1 MHFRSKL
8 LLTALVA
15 LVAASFAPG
24 AFAAVKLR
32 ALHAI
37 PDVGPVTVYVNGQ
50 PAVPSLGT
58 LQETP
63 YLEVP
68 AGNYKVQVAP
78 QGQPASAAV
87 LSADVTLRDG
97 KRYTAFASGQLA
109 KGTAALGLQEDRLR
123 AEFGSSQIRVWHLSP
138 DAPAVD
144 VYVNGSKAVSNVAFR
159 SASGYLT
166 LPAGKYDVRIN
177 VANSNTVV
185 LSQEITLARGEAYTA
200 VALGSAAQ
208 PAAGARFTVDALRDA
223 TSGAL
228 VRALHAIPN
237 ASAVTVYVNGQAVAP
252 SLGTLAATPYLTL
265 DPGRYTV
272 AVSLKGR
279 PASAAVLRGVFNVA
293 DKTRTTIVARG
304 LVGTKSAALAAQK
317 DIEIAPAGKSALRI
331 WHLSPNAPRV
341 DGYVDN
347 KKVLS
352 KVPFKTASQYFM
364 LSPGKHTVKLTVAGK
379 PKLVVFNSTLT
390 FAKDSAVTAA
400 AMGVIK
406 AEGRPLG
413 ASFRVKVFGDY
424 PSVRLD

>member
-1 MHFRSKL
+1 MHLRSKL

-97 KRYTAFASGQLA
+97 KRYTAFGSGQRQRAPRHSGSRRTGCARSSARRRSASGTSSRRHPPSTSTS
-109 KGTAALGLQEDRLR
+109 TAARR
-123 AEFGSSQIRVWHLSP
+123 S
-138 DAPAVD
+138 
-144 VYVNGSKAVSNVAFR
+144 SNVAFH

-208 PAAGARFTVDALRDA
+208 PAAGLASPWTPSATRPRVRSSARCTRSRTPRRSRCTPTGRLSRRR
-223 TSGAL
+223 SG
-228 VRALHAIPN
+228 RWPRRPI
-237 ASAVTVYVNGQAVAP
+237 SRSTR
-252 SLGTLAATPYLTL
+252 AAT
-265 DPGRYTV
+265 R
-272 AVSLKGR
+272 SR
-279 PASAAVLRGVFNVA
+279 SR
-293 DKTRTTIVARG
+293 
-304 LVGTKSAALAAQK
+304 
-317 DIEIAPAGKSALRI
+317 
-331 WHLSPNAPRV
+331 
-341 DGYVDN
+341 
-347 KKVLS
+347 
-352 KVPFKTASQYFM
+352 
-364 LSPGKHTVKLTVAGK
+364 
-379 PKLVVFNSTLT
+379 
-390 FAKDSAVTAA
+390 
-400 AMGVIK
+400 
-406 AEGRPLG
+406 
-413 ASFRVKVFGDY
+413 
-424 PSVRLD
+424 